1 MVAAK
6 SDGILRFF
14 VVYIGVILRIFFLIF
29 FFQISW
35 RDLPFLLHQIFNYV

>member
-14 VVYIGVILRIFFLIF
+14 VVYIGVILRIFF
-29 FFQISW
+29 FQISW